1 MKRSLKRKHKPA
13 EKKLIDKTTKIE
25 KEEKKHTEQGPIVS
39 LLHVKKVFKQRKKE
53 NAILKD
59 VTFDIPRGT
68 IFGFLGANGVGKT
81 TLLKC
86 IFHFHQKDGGV
97 IKLFGKKDY
106 YTQEVFQRIG
116 YAPEQTFLYPFL
128 TAVELLDYMGR
139 LAWMDKKEI
148 QERTDMLIEQVW
160 LGFARDRRIG
170 AFSKGMKQRLS
181 LAASLINDPELIF
194 WDEPTSG
201 LDPLGRILVKDLMR
215 DLKAQ
220 GKTIFF
226 NTHILSDVQEI
237 ADQFAI
243 LHNGQIIYQ
252 DVPSNIDG
260 SLEEFFT
267 STVRAIDATVHVQ

>member
-1 MKRSLKRKHKPA
+1 MKRLLKRTHKPA
-13 EKKLIDKTTKIE
+13 EKKMIDKTTKIE

-139 LAWMDKKEI
+139 LAGMDKKEI
-148 QERTDMLIEQVW
+148 QERTDMLIEQV
-160 LGFARDRRIG
+160 
-170 AFSKGMKQRLS
+170 
-181 LAASLINDPELIF
+181 
-194 WDEPTSG
+194 
-201 LDPLGRILVKDLMR
+201 
-215 DLKAQ
+215 
-220 GKTIFF
+220 
-226 NTHILSDVQEI
+226 
-237 ADQFAI
+237 
-243 LHNGQIIYQ
+243 
-252 DVPSNIDG
+252 
-260 SLEEFFT
+260 
-267 STVRAIDATVHVQ
+267 